1 MDEII
6 RELRSSD
13 LSLDDLGCIL
23 DMILADLRA
32 AAATHDLGTTMASN
46 NPPRAENNKAEDDGD
61 PEVIDLVSPVKSQ
74 KDSNNWEEVD
84 GDICIGKSLSMEDA
98 VARRVKDAEANG
110 DVIQCDN

>member
-32 AAATHDLGTTMASN
+32 AAATHDLSTTTSSN
-46 NPPRAENNKAEDDGD
+46 NTHPPRAENNKADDGD
-61 PEVIDLVSPVKSQ
+61 QEVIDLVSPVKSQ

-84 GDICIGKSLSMEDA
+84 GDIWRIPEYGSCCG
-98 VARRVKDAEANG
+98 AESERG
-110 DVIQCDN
+110 RGER